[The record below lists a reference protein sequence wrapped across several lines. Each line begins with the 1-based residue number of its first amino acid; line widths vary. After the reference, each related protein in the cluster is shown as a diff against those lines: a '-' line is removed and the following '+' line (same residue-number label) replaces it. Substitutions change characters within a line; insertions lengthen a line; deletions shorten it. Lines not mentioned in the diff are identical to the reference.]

1 MTSFLQGSTLL
12 RHCIKVSSWF
22 LFISSFWCCT
32 SIKTVTYFQDK
43 ETADTARYAT
53 LATIVPPVSTIQ
65 PNDVLAIIVTSLS
78 EESNALFNI
87 LNTTTVPLASYGA
100 GVGSQSLGYLV
111 DPTGNVTMP
120 LVGEVKLTGLTLE
133 AASQLINEKLAKYLK
148 ETTVNVRYLNRKFTV
163 IGEVTRPGVYNLL
176 DNNRT
181 LPEVIGIAG
190 DLTVFGRR
198 DNVTIIRTTVDK
210 REVIKIDLTNRNVL
224 ESPYYF
230 IQNNDVVYVE
240 AKAGKITSS
249 DRTLQLLP
257 IFLGATSAILVLI
270 NIFRR

>member
-12 RHCIKVSSWF
+12 GHCIKVGSWF

-43 ETADTARYAT
+43 GSADTARYAT
-53 LATIVPPVSTIQ
+53 LAAIVPPVSTIQ

-100 GVGSQSLGYLV
+100 GAGSQSLGYLV
-111 DPTGNVTMP
+111 DPMGNVTMP

-133 AASQLINEKLAKYLK
+133 EASQLLNEKLSKYLK

-181 LPEVIGIAG
+181 LPEVLGIAG

-198 DNVTIIRTTVDK
+198 DNVMIIRTTADK
-210 REVIKIDLTNRNVL
+210 REVIKVDLTNRSVL
-224 ESPYYF
+224 ESPYYY

-240 AKAGKITSS
+240 ALPGKTVAS
-249 DRTLQLLP
+249 DRTRQLLP
-257 IFLGATSAILVLI
+257 IYLSAVSTLLIIVNIL
-270 NIFRR
+270 R